1 MTSRELRTLI
11 ERWER
16 GIGPSDEE
24 IRRILLLREDDLPL
38 YERIAPLLPLML
50 RDAGVPIEL
59 PVQVP
64 GIAERVLES
73 LSETPGTVRPPKR
86 AARPAAP
93 RWLLQAAAA
102 AVLLGFGIL
111 IGLTVANRPTQGP
124 DMVVVRFELADPQ
137 AKSVAVVGDFNDW
150 KPQSLVMHKVRGV
163 WEISVPL
170 RRGDVYTYNFL
181 IDGRSW
187 IPDPASLYR
196 VRDGFGGEKSV
207 LQL

>member
-1 MTSRELRTLI
+1 MTSREVRKLI

-24 IRRILLLREDDLPL
+24 IRRVLLLKEDDQPL
-38 YERIAPLLPLML
+38 YERIAPLLPLMM

-59 PVQVP
+59 PVQAP
-64 GIAERVLES
+64 EMAKRVLARLPEF
-73 LSETPGTVRPPKR
+73 PA
-86 AARPAAP
+86 AARAAAP
-93 RWLLQAAAA
+93 RWILQAAAA
-102 AVLLGFGIL
+102 VVLLGFGIL
-111 IGLTVANRPTQGP
+111 IGLSVANHPKEGP
-124 DMVVVRFELADPQ
+124 DMVVVRFELADSQ

-150 KPQSLVMHKVRGV
+150 KPQSLVMQKVKGV

-181 IDGRSW
+181 VDGRSW

-196 VRDGFGGEKSV
+196 VRDGFGWEKSV

>member
-1 MTSRELRTLI
+1 MTSLELRRLI
-11 ERWER
+11 ARWEK

-24 IRRILLLREDDLPL
+24 IRRIQLLREEDRPL
-38 YERIAPLLPLML
+38 YEQVAPLLPLMR

-59 PVQVP
+59 PVPAP

-73 LSETPGTVRPPKR
+73 LSRLPETGRS
-86 AARPAAP
+86 ARQVVAP

-102 AVLLGFGIL
+102 VVLVGLGVL
-111 IGLTVANRPTQGP
+111 IGLSVGTRHNGGP
-124 DMVVVRFELADPQ
+124 NTVVVRFELADPQ
-137 AKSVAVVGDFNDW
+137 ARSVAVVGDFNDW
-150 KPQSLVMHKVRGV
+150 KPQSLVMDPAKGV
-163 WEISVPL
+163 WEISIPL

-181 IDGRSW
+181 VDGRTW